1 MRVQCLSQKD
11 PLEKEMANPMDRG
24 AWWATVYAKKK
35 FGVFILNSVDILNQ
49 ITKNDFITVQED
61 IKSAQGKLPDKKAIF
76 ETY

>member
-1 MRVQCLSQKD
+1 MQ
-11 PLEKEMANPMDRG
+11 
-24 AWWATVYAKKK
+24 KKK